1 MKVARLLLLFLMVFS
16 PSVPAFGYPDAAAG
30 PPKWFHHHVKKNPH
44 QNSVDHPKPSHR
56 ATKHRQ
62 S

>member
-1 MKVARLLLLFLMVFS
+1 MKVARLLSLCLMIFS
-16 PSVPAFGYPDAAAG
+16 ASVPAFGYPDSAAG
-30 PPKWFHHHVKKNPH
+30 PPKWFHHAKKNPH
-44 QNSVDHPKPSHR
+44 QNSVHHPKPTDR